1 MAACRPPIP
10 PLGCLFS
17 FFLLSRNAQR
27 VDFLLILWVY
37 LKHTTVHAGAQQAR
51 IAVEEKGRNTSIAD
65 SPGIRSLSSLLERS
79 ASTSQNNPS
88 VHVAISRVPNRRERE
103 YPRVGRGGPS
113 LLDDDSS
120 TSLHK
125 IRPPRMCIEVVIERG
140 VLETEGA
147 GGYFVCLAREPNGT
161 FQRHLCALFSFF
173 AIGGDSI
180 HSSA

>member
-1 MAACRPPIP
+1 MERHSISKGWKPKTTITRDKPKTTQRYSDIGVLDLPTGYLEIHDGVINFLKKVGRRTDTEGGRRTVSFTKKEIIENALRP
-10 PLGCLFS
+10 
-17 FFLLSRNAQR
+17 
-27 VDFLLILWVY
+27 
-37 LKHTTVHAGAQQAR
+37 HAGRSTCKRNPCREAG

-125 IRPPRMCIEVVIERG
+125 IG
-140 VLETEGA
+140 HLEC
-147 GGYFVCLAREPNGT
+147 V
-161 FQRHLCALFSFF
+161 
-173 AIGGDSI
+173 
-180 HSSA
+180 